1 MIPPPLPDRSRGLT
15 TAQLILGI
23 LGITFSMMGLFVL
36 TLLIVAGPMIPSF
49 DSSQTNQLIFL
60 GWIVGLLIVLTI
72 PSLVLSIRH
81 LRGLPPRRPLRKT
94 FLIASAALLLIPLI
108 LLVVN
113 QANEL
118 SGSTWWTAPLNI
130 LLVLIPIWWFFELG
144 RLRLNGGSTQRLWG
158 LSNFSMYLTLSLVI
172 VVEII
177 LLGIGLLA
185 VSMWLIQQPDF
196 LSVIQQFQHQLQ
208 VNPLDIPD
216 ISIESLPILQSPEL
230 IIALIVGVSVIIPL
244 TEEALKPLALWVLS
258 KRTLTPAEG
267 FVAGMV
273 CGATFAL
280 IESAF
285 SIGSVPSEIWGLSIA
300 SRAGT
305 GLLHIVTAGVNG
317 WALVTTWKDSK
328 WLRIALTYVLT
339 VLVHGL
345 WNFFAILMGLS
356 HVGTQFSL
364 PINPGLVD
372 FSIWGLAGISLLLI
386 VTLILMN
393 LMLRNKASPQFIV
406 PPPIPVVDDPGV
418 PPSLDGK
425 SER

>member
-23 LGITFSMMGLFVL
+23 LGITFSLMALFVL
-36 TLLIVAGPMIPSF
+36 VVLMVAGPMIPNF
-49 DSSQTNQLIFL
+49 DTSQDNQLIFM
-60 GWIVGLLIVLTI
+60 GWIVGLVIILTI
-72 PSLVLSIRH
+72 PSLVLSIQR
-81 LRGLPPRRPLRKT
+81 LRGLPPPRPLQKT
-94 FLIASAALLLIPLI
+94 FLAASLALVLIPLI
-108 LLVVN
+108 YLVI
-113 QANEL
+113 NEADTP
-118 SGSTWWTAPLNI
+118 SGSTWWTAPLKI
-130 LLVLIPIWWFFELG
+130 LLVLIPCWWFFELG
-144 RLRLNGGSTQRLWG
+144 RLRLNGGSAQRLWG

-196 LSVIQQFQHQLQ
+196 LAVIQQIQQQLQ

-230 IIALIVGVSVIIPL
+230 IIALIAGVSVIIPL
-244 TEEALKPLALWVLS
+244 TEEALKPLALWVFS
-258 KRTLTPAEG
+258 KRNLTPVEG

-285 SIGSVPSEIWGLSIA
+285 SIGSVPSEMWELSIA

-305 GLLHIVTAGVNG
+305 GLLHIITAGVNG
-317 WALVTTWKDSK
+317 WALVSTWNDGK

-356 HVGTQFSL
+356 QVSTQLSL
-364 PINPGLVD
+364 PIDPGLVD
-372 FSIWGLAGISLLLI
+372 LAIWGLAVISVLLM
-386 VTLILMN
+386 VALILMN
-393 LMLRNKASPQFIV
+393 RMLRNRARPRFVV
-406 PPPIPVVDDPGV
+406 PPPVPYAHDPGV

-425 SER
+425 AEG